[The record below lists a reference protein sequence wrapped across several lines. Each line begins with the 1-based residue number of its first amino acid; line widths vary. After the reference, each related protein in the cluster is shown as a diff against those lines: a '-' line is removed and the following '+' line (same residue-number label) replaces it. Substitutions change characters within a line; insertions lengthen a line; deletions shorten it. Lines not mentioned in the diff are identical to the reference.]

1 MGRTYYPNW
10 YTVDES
16 DRRRGNNI
24 VDAEERALHA
34 EAEMAKAKADTE
46 KYNKSLGSTLEQQNS
61 NTPEFFVYPNCDKV
75 SNPDYEFTSNYV
87 DKFHVGII
95 K

>member
-34 EAEMAKAKADTE
+34 ETEMAKAKAATE
-46 KYNKSLGSTLEQQNS
+46 KYDKSLGSILEQKNS
-61 NTPEFFVYPNCDKV
+61 DTPEFFVHPNCDKV
-75 SNPDYEFTSNYV
+75 SNPDYEFASNYV